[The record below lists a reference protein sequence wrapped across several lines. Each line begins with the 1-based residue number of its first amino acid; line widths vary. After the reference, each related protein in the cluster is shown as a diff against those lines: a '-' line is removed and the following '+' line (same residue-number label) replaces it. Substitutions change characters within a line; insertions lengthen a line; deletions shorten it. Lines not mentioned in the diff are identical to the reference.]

1 MLWIIISFI
10 CAALILY
17 KLFSVIGY
25 HDESEDLKRK
35 IKDIQ
40 NLQEEIK
47 NNESTINQNY
57 QITKNSEEDDKI
69 FRNLNLELQNTLS
82 KIFELD
88 SDFHLSSFI
97 QHCDL
102 FFTKI
107 FEELKSETFT
117 TLQELCNE
125 KSLDKFKEI
134 IKSKK
139 FTKTLIKIEKIIIE
153 AININENQEC
163 VISIQISSNQMI
175 PNNNNEFIY
184 KAETSNLSMGK
195 SFQNKEDPKWILID
209 FDNI

>member
-47 NNESTINQNY
+47 NNENTINQNY

-69 FRNLNLELQNTLS
+69 FRNLNLELQNNLS

-102 FFTKI
+102 LFTKI
-107 FEELKSETFT
+107 FEELKSENFT

-134 IKSKK
+134 IRSKK

-153 AININENQEC
+153 TININENQEC
-163 VISIQISSNQMI
+163 VISIQILSNQMI
-175 PNNNNEFIY
+175 PNNHNEFIY
-184 KAETSNLSMGK
+184 KTETSNLSMGK